1 MMLIFDNLT
10 DSGAQNEKISIY
22 FDKSEK
28 MYKIVKYFKG
38 ENTYIIEK

>member
-10 DSGAQNEKISIY
+10 EEGGQYEKISLY
-22 FDKSEK
+22 YDKSEK
-28 MYKIVKYFKG
+28 IYKIVKYFKK